1 MLALKLV
8 RLCHAWAESRR
19 QKHSKG
25 ERRADPRDSGNVNLG
40 VFAGEF
46 AHALAAG
53 AARRDQGIAFPDD
66 KYFGDAPLTGGDH
79 GGYRSGFRASAN
91 GIGGILDIRPGENRA
106 RDGAKS
112 RFNGKPNKERR
123 RSIVLWPPPKK
134 ALRSNPS
141 GHFPIRRG
149 RCPLEQLY
157 TLVSP
162 TSPRLERRTFR
173 LNRRDSG

>member
-1 MLALKLV
+1 LV

-53 AARRDQGIAFPDD
+53 AARRDQGIAFP

-79 GGYRSGFRASAN
+79 WRLSQRLPRKCQWDAFSTFAPEKIAHETVRRAAPTAN
-91 GIGGILDIRPGENRA
+91 PE
-106 RDGAKS
+106 
-112 RFNGKPNKERR
+112 
-123 RSIVLWPPPKK
+123 
-134 ALRSNPS
+134 
-141 GHFPIRRG
+141 
-149 RCPLEQLY
+149 
-157 TLVSP
+157 
-162 TSPRLERRTFR
+162 
-173 LNRRDSG
+173 

>member
-112 RFNGKPNKERR
+112 RFNGKPQIRSVGAQSCFGRR
-123 RSIVLWPPPKK
+123 RKK
-134 ALRSNPS
+134 RFDRTHPGTFQSAAGAATGAIIYL
-141 GHFPIRRG
+141 GFAHFAEASTEMFGQGPA
-149 RCPLEQLY
+149 
-157 TLVSP
+157 
-162 TSPRLERRTFR
+162 
-173 LNRRDSG
+173 